1 MEISTKYQ
9 TYTNYQT
16 QSNNSTSK
24 TQSNNDFSSAL
35 ENFESYKA
43 EKSTKADSKE
53 EEYDEKYQ
61 LGLQR
66 YNAFQDGGN
75 KWFENSV
82 FEKDQNAKNEF
93 INYLS
98 NLSVDDYMFLN
109 GNFMNSF
116 ADLEL
121 IPDGKGNAITK
132 EGSAQKNPAK
142 EFSSI
147 GSAINYFNDE
157 INELIEGARKFGGDR
172 SYIIDLL
179 TNVKNFFKDY
189 QSKEQEDNY
198 KTLGSNNPPLFSKD

>member
-1 MEISTKYQ
+1 MNITETQ
-9 TYTNYQT
+9 QRYTNYQT

-43 EKSTKADSKE
+43 EESTKADSKE

-98 NLSVDDYMFLN
+98 NLSVEDYMLINGKLHSSLGAKLMEDEN
-109 GNFMNSF
+109 GNIVS
-116 ADLEL
+116 
-121 IPDGKGNAITK
+121 GKY
-132 EGSAQKNPAK
+132 EKNPSK

-147 GSAINYFNDE
+147 ESTINYFENE
-157 INELIEGARKFGGDR
+157 LNELIEGARKFGGDP
-172 SYIIDLL
+172 SYMTSLL
-179 TNVKNFFKDY
+179 TDVVNFFKDY
-189 QSKEQEDNY
+189 QSKEQEDKY
-198 KTLGSNNPPLFSKD
+198 KTLGSNQNAN